1 MSRIVLVHGA
11 FCNARVWGS
20 RFVEGLEALGHRVE
34 AIDLPSHGDDPTPRE
49 GVSLQSYANRVVDV
63 LNSSSE
69 PAVLVGHSMAG
80 LVITQA
86 ADDFIAAGGS
96 LERLIYVAAVL
107 PRDGKSQNDYTTLP
121 EGAGDLLAGHL
132 VVEGSPKVAT
142 LMPGAAGP
150 ALFGHCSPEITCD
163 AESMLEGQ
171 VIRVLFTPVAITDD
185 RPIARS
191 YIVCTEDF
199 AIPPALQ
206 RLMVSQTPNVRAFEI
221 ESDHSPFLSHPQEF
235 LEVFEKAITG

>member
-1 MSRIVLVHGA
+1 
-11 FCNARVWGS
+11 
-20 RFVEGLEALGHRVE
+20 
-34 AIDLPSHGDDPTPRE
+34 
-49 GVSLQSYANRVVDV
+49 
-63 LNSSSE
+63 
-69 PAVLVGHSMAG
+69 
-80 LVITQA
+80 
-86 ADDFIAAGGS
+86 
-96 LERLIYVAAVL
+96 
-107 PRDGKSQNDYTTLP
+107 
-121 EGAGDLLAGHL
+121 
-132 VVEGSPKVAT
+132 
-142 LMPGAAGP
+142 
-150 ALFGHCSPEITCD
+150 
-163 AESMLEGQ
+163 MLEGQ